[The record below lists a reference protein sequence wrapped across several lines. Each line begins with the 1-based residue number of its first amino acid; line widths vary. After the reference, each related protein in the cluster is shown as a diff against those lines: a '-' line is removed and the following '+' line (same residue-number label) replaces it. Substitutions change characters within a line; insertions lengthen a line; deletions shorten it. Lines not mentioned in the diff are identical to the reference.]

1 MKYNKI
7 IIVIF
12 ILLLFSC
19 KNSKD
24 KIESFLTNDNYMF
37 WEAEEFDSSW
47 ERGYRLYYYFDKNST
62 FFYVKKDSE
71 NVYKLSEKNTDVFYH
86 REYKIIS
93 DSVISIFGTALSW
106 IEIDYK
112 NNTFE
117 LYDCTKSKS
126 KVFFKPSQK
135 TLNELKKVKHDE
147 GY

>member
-1 MKYNKI
+1 MKYDRFI
-7 IIVIF
+7 IIIF

-19 KNSKD
+19 KSNKD
-24 KIESFLTNDNYMF
+24 KVESFLTNDDYMF
-37 WEAEEFDSSW
+37 WEAKEYDSSW
-47 ERGYRLYYYFDKNST
+47 ERGYRLYYYFDKNGT

-71 NVYKLSEKNTDVFYH
+71 NVYRLREMNDVFYH

-117 LYDCTKSKS
+117 LYNCTKSSS
-126 KVFFKPSQK
+126 KVFFKPSED
-135 TLNELKKVKHDE
+135 TLDELNKVKYNE

>member
-1 MKYNKI
+1 MRHNRFNI
-7 IIVIF
+7 IIF

-19 KNSKD
+19 KSNKD
-24 KIESFLTNDNYMF
+24 KVKSFLTNDDYMF
-37 WEAEEFDSSW
+37 WEAKEYDSSW
-47 ERGYRLYYYFDKNST
+47 ERGYRLYYYFDKNGT

-71 NVYKLSEKNTDVFYH
+71 NIYRLTEINTDVFYN
-86 REYKIIS
+86 REFKIIS

-117 LYDCTKSKS
+117 IYDYTKSKS
-126 KVFFKPSQK
+126 KVFFKPSED
-135 TLNELKKVKHDE
+135 TLEELNEVKYNE